1 MEQIKVD
8 VQKFTRARAERYIA
22 ASDSAQ
28 HWTNIEAFLAHKN
41 KHVRDKAM
49 FKLALPEER
58 RALTVVKYIEN
69 HIKFID
75 AMPPDE
81 EHQLAFSL
89 TVDNL
94 IKFIA
99 ALPS

>member
-1 MEQIKVD
+1 MEQID
-8 VQKFTRARAERYIA
+8 IHKFTRARAERYIA

-28 HWTNIEAFLAHKN
+28 HWTIIEAFLDHKN

-58 RALTVVKYIEN
+58 HALTFAKYIDN
-69 HIKFID
+69 HVKFI
-75 AMPPDE
+75 ANMPPDE
-81 EHQLAFSL
+81 QHQLAFSL

-99 ALPS
+99 ALPSA